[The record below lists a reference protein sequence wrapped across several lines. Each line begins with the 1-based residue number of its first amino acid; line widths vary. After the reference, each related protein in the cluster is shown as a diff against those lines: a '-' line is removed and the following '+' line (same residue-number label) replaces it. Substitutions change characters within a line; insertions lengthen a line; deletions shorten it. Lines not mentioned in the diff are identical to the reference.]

1 MEPLFMRVKMS
12 KTIFSK
18 IGPND
23 YRQAMPRIC
32 FLLLCLIGV
41 STVFSETSTNLP
53 DGTKVTILQ
62 EYPASLMVTREG
74 EHKPF
79 FIDKSQL
86 RQSVGTGIQ
95 ASGNKRATP
104 QGFFIVDVPTAIPSA
119 TETEI
124 PKGFPWDK
132 TLIIPGK
139 FAFLD
144 LPFIK
149 QTNGGICT
157 AAAAINIL
165 SYLDPELHL
174 KQGELFKL
182 FNDRPG
188 GASEQ
193 EVARGI
199 MTLGFTSRLLP
210 TCALPWKELT
220 REVQKSLNQNLPIL
234 AADRIHMICII
245 GYNAQTKKIFA
256 WNQWKNGKIV
266 NGMPKGSYEVQES
279 DLPIEFKQLIFVKR
293 VRFDP
298 PESDRKQIE
307 AILGKT
313 DDLEIHPFFKQ
324 YPDENIGSY
333 FHYAGPQR
341 LKVVLRSGRTVL
353 FLQGDCLF
361 CIKPQEVKNDTD
373 IIRGVTLPRNETW
386 QLPLN
391 ALSEKITSGSQGV
404 FYSIRTQEKISGN

>member
-1 MEPLFMRVKMS
+1 MQSKMS
-12 KTIFSK
+12 KVILFK

-23 YRQAMPRIC
+23 YRRAMLRTC
-32 FLLLCLIGV
+32 LLLLCLIAV
-41 STVFSETSTNLP
+41 STAFSESSTNLP

-62 EYPASLMVTREG
+62 EYPTSLMVTREG

-79 FIDKSQL
+79 FIDKSQPMAL
-86 RQSVGTGIQ
+86 RTRDQFWENKQQS
-95 ASGNKRATP
+95 P
-104 QGFFIVDVPTAIPSA
+104 QGFFTMAVPTAIPSA

-124 PKGFPWDK
+124 PKGFTWDK
-132 TLIIPGK
+132 TLIIPDK

-157 AAAAINIL
+157 AAAAINVL

-188 GASEQ
+188 GASDQ

-199 MTLGFTSRLLP
+199 MTLGFISRLLP
-210 TCALPWKELT
+210 THALPWRELT
-220 REVQKSLNQNLPIL
+220 REVQKSLDQNLPIL

-324 YPDENIGSY
+324 YPNESFGSY
-333 FHYAGPQR
+333 LHYAGPQR
-341 LKVVLRSGRTVL
+341 LKVALRSGRTVL
-353 FLQGDCLF
+353 ILQGESLL

-373 IIRGVTLPRNETW
+373 MISGVTLPKNETW